1 MDKLKLDFSFLEN
14 KNKPSIRSGRLSE
27 PSPVKDESSFTFDT
41 KKLDFS
47 FLRTNEDGSPKE
59 TISQMDT
66 PPKKDYPDTLK
77 GKYEKWYD
85 EKYVPFAESDFAKG
99 FQDKFNF
106 MDSPTI
112 QNEPISKVRGGTSVD
127 KTAVNYLNKTQEGRE
142 FLKEGHSDEEL
153 LKKAN
158 ELRRKSV
165 KELSGDTSFNIGQA
179 AGSMGKFAGLY
190 AMGGG
195 TVEKAVAPM
204 FEKLGLSA
212 GAGVS
217 SAIPTGAVGSNLT
230 TTGLNTLGNF
240 LTKAAPVL
248 ATEYSKDVL
257 LGQPIHY
264 MDAKDRGLE
273 GMELAKY
280 LGKENMIDVAA
291 NGLFY
296 GFGKAI
302 GNIKGNLD
310 KQLAKLKEAD
320 FEKTVGGIKDLITQM
335 SRETGLP
342 ENEVRKSL
350 VELYDTRIKPFNDYK
365 MGEKT
370 LKLLD
375 NKATKKRVSDAMLDM
390 DIKKAT
396 QVKENLEETW
406 NEVAELIQMKYG
418 TSELSGSQVDNLKN
432 EIGIDVANLAERLV
446 KADEHLEVL
455 MKHRADPNMVMNTD
469 SIIKRMKYGLVDD
482 NVDNIFK
489 DAYFKNVQKLD
500 PEEIARKGIE
510 GLDDVDTGVIKY
522 FDEYSKYRP
531 KTVDVQQPKPP
542 EVQEPKADIDEPK
555 LPDVEERAPTKPEE
569 VGYKAPEPETKK
581 AKDIIDNI
589 ESTTKKSTVEDLE
602 TTPKVDEPKTQSIKE
617 LEAEVMNYDS
627 TREFAKANKDALK
640 EAGLDNMKKVR
651 LFVKDVRYKATQDY
665 RPTSIEEAV
674 AIIKAKTRKND
685 RLGWLNRADN
695 QYKPKLEDQILSD
708 KEVRNA
714 TMNMAWHNYK
724 MSVDPDISFNDFLNK
739 EITVYRAGNFKF
751 NDDDV
756 FISYTFDPKMA
767 VKFGDNMTT
776 KRIKMKDTLGTLQ
789 TIAENEIMVRRR
801 PLGVLDN
808 LEDLKPKEQVVKS
821 VDTKGNPILEELNK
835 AQAEKGATKTSKF
848 TKTAKGYA
856 ALNEEVSRI
865 INDVDYKS
873 LKNSEIRA
881 IASRLADKYP
891 NEALTI
897 IRDVKTSFRN
907 DLEAATALEYVVKMQ
922 DESPELAGQLI
933 EDISRKF
940 TVSGK
945 VVQIASMWSRITKKG
960 LDGFMASLE
969 KRYDYNIPDDLKN
982 EAISQWATIEATM
995 ENPQLREMLI
1005 TNYLSATKKLFSGR
1019 TLQDIAA
1026 RDGVDIDRLI
1036 ASVPDKIKATILNQD
1051 PKEMETWLDRFM
1063 RDKSTKQLQEANRQ
1077 VLLGRIRDTIPK
1089 SAGRQLSTVQAF
1101 AHLLNIKTFLRNIIS
1116 NTTFNAMEDFSN
1128 VLAWGADYAMYGM
1141 GYSPVRSVAL
1151 PTLNL
1156 GTQGKRFMEGLTESS
1171 ANIRL
1176 GIKSGSAGK
1185 YTLGNYGSS
1194 FSSETFKGR
1203 VGQSLER
1210 LLSYELQA
1218 TDEAYKNVVRGN
1230 ILDQLKKLSDDG
1242 VITDEMRNIAEQE
1255 ALYRTFQDDS
1265 LPAHILNQVGDLLN
1279 TIPLAPRKIVG
1290 TTGRMVGNR
1299 EVMSFGLKDLTVKYT
1314 KVPGNIIAR
1323 AVEYSPIGYFKAIS
1337 LLSKMN
1343 SGSIPVDQ
1351 NTLRQLNM
1359 TLGRVATG
1367 SGMLAFGKWL
1377 ADKGVLFT
1385 QDPSNTPTKSAFEK
1399 AQGLGNTQLNISA
1412 IDRFLEGVL
1421 SATEKDYELGERVNG
1436 YENLTELLTTKKGD
1450 KLLTINNLAEPFSKP
1465 LALGATVSK
1474 IQDGKGNYLEDVQQ
1488 LVNSTW
1494 EEIVDLPT
1502 MSVIKSMT
1510 YQDGFLQAAAVPI
1523 VQAVPGF
1530 IPSVIRH
1537 AANYQVPEQREAY
1550 SGNMAEQFKRQ
1561 VMQNLPGLREKV
1573 PERLSPIGTTYG
1585 GSGGED
1591 RLMDLM
1597 NAAVSP
1603 GRTDIY
1609 NPVNYDDI
1617 LQNVQKELDTT
1628 DHYPSKSA
1636 PKKMT
1641 IDGIERELDDEQKEY
1656 FQKTYGQLI
1665 NQLYSEVADEIR
1677 EASVEE
1683 QHAVLTSLKRRA
1695 RAYARE
1701 KTTERYF
1708 MGNQLPG
1715 L

>member
-1 MDKLKLDFSFLEN
+1 MDNIKFDFSFLDDEEE
-14 KNKPSIRSGRLSE
+14 KKRQSPTIRRGRLDE
-27 PSPVKDESSFTFDT
+27 PKTKQSESSFTFDAS
-41 KKLDFS
+41 KLDFS
-47 FLRTNEDGSPKE
+47 PLRMNEDGSPKE
-59 TISQMDT
+59 TISPLNT
-66 PPKKDYPDTLK
+66 KEYEDTLK
-77 GKYEKWYD
+77 GKYEQWYD
-85 EKYVPFAESDFAKG
+85 EKYVPFSESDFAKG
-99 FQDKFNF
+99 FQDKFEF
-106 MDSPTI
+106 MQSPTI
-112 QNEPISKVRGGTSVD
+112 QKEPISKVRGGTSVD
-127 KTAVNYLNKTQEGRE
+127 RTAVNYLNKTKEGRD

-153 LKKAN
+153 LNKAN
-158 ELRRKSV
+158 ELREKS
-165 KELSGDTSFNIGQA
+165 LSLTEDTSFNIGQA
-179 AGSMGKFAGLY
+179 VGSMGKFAGLY

-195 TVEKAVAPM
+195 TVEKAVSPM
-204 FEKLGLSA
+204 FEKIGLSA
-212 GAGVS
+212 GASVA
-217 SAIPTGAVGSNLT
+217 SAVPTGAVGSNLT

-240 LTKAAPVL
+240 LAKAAPVL

-264 MDAKDRGLE
+264 IDAKARGLE
-273 GMELAKY
+273 GEELVKY
-280 LGKENMIDVAA
+280 MGKENLIDVAA

-296 GFGKAI
+296 GFGRAVS
-302 GNIKGNLD
+302 GLKGSLD
-310 KQLAKLKEAD
+310 SQLAKLKELD
-320 FEKTVGGIKDLITQM
+320 FDKKVGEVSDLVTQM
-335 SRETGLP
+335 SKETGIP
-342 ENEVRKSL
+342 EKEVNTTL
-350 VELYDTRIKPFNDYK
+350 IELYDTRIKPFNDYK
-365 MGEKT
+365 MGDKT
-370 LKLLD
+370 LKLLE
-375 NKATKKRVSDAMLDM
+375 NKETHKRVSDAMVDM
-390 DIKKAT
+390 DIRKAT

-418 TSELSGSQVDNLKN
+418 TAELTGSQVDNLKN

-455 MKHRADPNMVMNTD
+455 MRHKADPNMVMNTD

-482 NVDNIFK
+482 EVDNALRIGYANNIK
-489 DAYFKNVQKLD
+489 EMQKLD
-500 PEEIARKGIE
+500 NPDDMLRYIEDMKKNKMVEPEPGA
-510 GLDDVDTGVIKY
+510 
-522 FDEYSKYRP
+522 P
-531 KTVDVQQPKPP
+531 KV
-542 EVQEPKADIDEPK
+542 
-555 LPDVEERAPTKPEE
+555 PDVEEKVPTTPKE
-569 VGYKAPEPETKK
+569 VGYKAPEPETKRVK
-581 AKDIIDNI
+581 EIVDDIS
-589 ESTTKKSTVEDLE
+589 EPEVTTRV
-602 TTPKVDEPKTQSIKE
+602 
-617 LEAEVMNYDS
+617 
-627 TREFAKANKDALK
+627 
-640 EAGLDNMKKVR
+640 
-651 LFVKDVRYKATQDY
+651 
-665 RPTSIEEAV
+665 
-674 AIIKAKTRKND
+674 
-685 RLGWLNRADN
+685 
-695 QYKPKLEDQILSD
+695 
-708 KEVRNA
+708 
-714 TMNMAWHNYK
+714 
-724 MSVDPDISFNDFLNK
+724 PDIG
-739 EITVYRAGNFKF
+739 ET
-751 NDDDV
+751 
-756 FISYTFDPKMA
+756 
-767 VKFGDNMTT
+767 
-776 KRIKMKDTLGTLQ
+776 
-789 TIAENEIMVRRR
+789 
-801 PLGVLDN
+801 
-808 LEDLKPKEQVVKS
+808 EQVVKS
-821 VDTKGNPILEELNK
+821 VDKNGNPILEELEK
-835 AQAEKGATKTSKF
+835 AQADKGTTKTSKF

-856 ALNEEVSRI
+856 ALSEEVTTI
-865 INDVDYKS
+865 INKVDYKS

-922 DESPELAGQLI
+922 DEAPELAGQLI

-945 VVQIASMWSRITKKG
+945 VVQIASMWARITKKG
-960 LDGFMASLE
+960 LDGFMSSLE
-969 KRYDYNIPDDLKN
+969 KRYDYSIPDSLKN
-982 EAISQWATIEATM
+982 EAISQWEVIEATM
-995 ENPQLREMLI
+995 DNPQLRDMLI

-1036 ASVPDKIKATILNQD
+1036 ASVPDKIKAMVLNQD
-1051 PKEMETWLDRFM
+1051 PKEMETWLGRFM

-1089 SAGRQLSTVQAF
+1089 ATGRQLSTVQAF
-1101 AHLLNIKTFLRNIIS
+1101 SHLLNIKTFLRNIIS
-1116 NTTFNAMEDFSN
+1116 NTTFNAMEDVSN
-1128 VLAWGADYAMYGM
+1128 ILAWGADYAMHGM

-1156 GTQGKRFMEGLTESS
+1156 GTQGKRFMEGLRESS

-1194 FSSETFKGR
+1194 FSSETFGGR

-1242 VITDEMRNIAEQE
+1242 VITDDMRNIAEQE

-1279 TIPLAPRKIVG
+1279 TIPLAPRRITG
-1290 TTGRMVGNR
+1290 TTGRMIGNR
-1299 EVMSFGLKDLTVKYT
+1299 EVLSFGLKDLTVKYT

-1323 AVEYSPIGYFKAIS
+1323 AIEYSPIGSFKAIS
-1337 LLSKMN
+1337 LLSKIN
-1343 SGSIPVDQ
+1343 SGQIPIDQ

-1412 IDRFLEGVL
+1412 IDRFLEGAVG
-1421 SATEKDYELGERVNG
+1421 ATRKDYELGERVNG
-1436 YENLTELLTTKKGD
+1436 FENLTDLLSTKKGD

-1561 VMQNLPGLREKV
+1561 VMQNIPGLRDKV

-1585 GSGGED
+1585 GTGGD
-1591 RLMDLM
+1591 NRLMDLA
-1597 NAAVSP
+1597 NAAISP

-1609 NPVNYDDI
+1609 QPVNYDDI
-1617 LQNVQKELDTT
+1617 LQNVAKELDTT

-1636 PKKMT
+1636 PKTMT
-1641 IDGIERELDDEQKEY
+1641 INGIERELDDEQKEY

-1665 NQLYSEVADEIR
+1665 DTLYSEVAGDIR
-1677 EASVEE
+1677 DASVQE

-1708 MGNQLPG
+1708 MGTELPG